1 MIKRLFYRDAFS
13 KIIKC
18 IILLVLGVIIG
29 YLALVFVYLLPP
41 DVMEQHVKES
51 YDMIREEGIS
61 PILINGYETTRLDN
75 YSDGL
80 ILNNAIYDGQETVW
94 EKAAAVYQYVYEG
107 ENYYVSLL
115 RHFDNIP
122 GEIKN
127 SYERDWHGYL
137 VYVKPL
143 LLFMNYEDIRILN
156 MVMQILI
163 VLSLIHLMD
172 KKGLGK
178 YIPATMMLF
187 VFLTWNILFY
197 SIEYSALL
205 YVIVFASI
213 FIISNNHIII
223 SKKTVPE
230 LFLIIG
236 MIVSYID
243 VLTYPILTVGIPL
256 IYMFLMNEDWN
267 KRINEEIRHI
277 FTVSISWIC
286 GYGGMW
292 VGKWIIAS
300 IILKRNTIK
309 EAILMALY
317 RMSQTSG
324 ESGKIVEFTVKDVF
338 VRNFSVYGHPPYI
351 FALIFFLA
359 YLLFMI
365 CRQGFYFNLKRTL
378 PLLIIALMPIVWY
391 LVVGNHSYIHYW
403 MTHRN
408 IVLTVFASCCIA
420 IGLIKEKTKFETNL

>member
-1 MIKRLFYRDAFS
+1 MEMQYS
-13 KIIKC
+13 PKIFC
-18 IILLVLGVIIG
+18 N
-29 YLALVFVYLLPP
+29 F
-41 DVMEQHVKES
+41 
-51 YDMIREEGIS
+51 
-61 PILINGYETTRLDN
+61 
-75 YSDGL
+75 
-80 ILNNAIYDGQETVW
+80 
-94 EKAAAVYQYVYEG
+94 
-107 ENYYVSLL
+107 
-115 RHFDNIP
+115 RHFRLA
-122 GEIKN
+122 KN
-127 SYERDWHGYL
+127 
-137 VYVKPL
+137 
-143 LLFMNYEDIRILN
+143 
-156 MVMQILI
+156 
-163 VLSLIHLMD
+163 
-172 KKGLGK
+172 
-178 YIPATMMLF
+178 T
-187 VFLTWNILFY
+187 
-197 SIEYSALL
+197 IEYSALL

-223 SKKTVPE
+223 SKKNVPE